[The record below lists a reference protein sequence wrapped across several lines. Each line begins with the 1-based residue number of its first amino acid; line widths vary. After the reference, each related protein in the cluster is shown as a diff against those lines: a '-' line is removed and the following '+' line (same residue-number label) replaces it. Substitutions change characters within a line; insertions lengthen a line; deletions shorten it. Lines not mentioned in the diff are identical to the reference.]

1 MRAESLRCLGMA
13 LQQWG
18 RLLAVGVLGVLLGMG
33 WLLGGS
39 GLWGPFLSMG
49 LVVVVAAGREAT
61 ERFLAAWGYYAT
73 GCWPIIGAATGY
85 WGPGHLEAG
94 VAAWAACS
102 AALAGPWIGASGP
115 VGLLLALAATA
126 LPPLGVIGWL
136 SPLNASGVLFPGLG
150 WMGLGSLVLLAI
162 AMQAL
167 VRRLT
172 GGDGDEDRDKCG
184 DGKRRWFPARAA
196 VLGLTVVAMVAN
208 GDAYRDERVGT
219 AVKLPK
225 GWVGVR
231 THVVPSRNSVLGTIE
246 NNQILIEAAR
256 AQGRGARV
264 VVLPEALL
272 GDWLPG
278 TRQEF
283 AAAVPP
289 GQIWLIGAQAGKADA
304 VVLVSHGRAA
314 VRLATRAAG
323 LLLGGDWQPWVQD
336 SLQPA
341 WWQRVFVI
349 GGKRVWAALCVEQV
363 QPWTWLE
370 ALWQRPDVILAMSN
384 DWWAPEGNAAP
395 EIQAA
400 SALAWARLM
409 GVPLVGAVNR
419 SWS

>member
-1 MRAESLRCLGMA
+1 M
-13 LQQWG
+13 
-18 RLLAVGVLGVLLGMG
+18 
-33 WLLGGS
+33 
-39 GLWGPFLSMG
+39 
-49 LVVVVAAGREAT
+49 
-61 ERFLAAWGYYAT
+61 
-73 GCWPIIGAATGY
+73 
-85 WGPGHLEAG
+85 
-94 VAAWAACS
+94 
-102 AALAGPWIGASGP
+102 
-115 VGLLLALAATA
+115 GLLLALAATA

-150 WMGLGSLVLLAI
+150 WMGLRSLVLLAI

-289 GQIWLIGAQAGKADA
+289 GQIWLIGGM
-304 VVLVSHGRAA
+304 R
-314 VRLATRAAG
+314 
-323 LLLGGDWQPWVQD
+323 
-336 SLQPA
+336 PA
-341 WWQRVFVI
+341 N
-349 GGKRVWAALCVEQV
+349 
-363 QPWTWLE
+363 P
-370 ALWQRPDVILAMSN
+370 S
-384 DWWAPEGNAAP
+384 
-395 EIQAA
+395 
-400 SALAWARLM
+400 
-409 GVPLVGAVNR
+409 
-419 SWS
+419 